1 MDKNA
6 PPAVTPREF
15 AERLRADPD
24 FRAEVEADPKSA
36 VAALGVEIPPHI
48 DDVRIVEN
56 TGDTLHLVLPPGP
69 DGVLSD
75 DDLSGVSGGAAGDRL
90 VVTGGV
96 PLSPLASMMAPPL
109 VGLGFLF
116 GSG

>member
-1 MDKNA
+1 MNKSA

-36 VAALGVEIPPHI
+36 VAALGVEVPPHI
-48 DDVRIVEN
+48 DDVRVVED
-56 TGDTLHLVLPPGP
+56 TGDTLHFVLPPGP
-69 DGVLSD
+69 DDSLSD
-75 DDLSGVSGGAAGDRL
+75 DDLSGISGGTDRL

-96 PLSPLASMMAPPL
+96 PLSPLPTMMSPL
-109 VGLGFLF
+109 LF
-116 GSG
+116 PRLPFGG